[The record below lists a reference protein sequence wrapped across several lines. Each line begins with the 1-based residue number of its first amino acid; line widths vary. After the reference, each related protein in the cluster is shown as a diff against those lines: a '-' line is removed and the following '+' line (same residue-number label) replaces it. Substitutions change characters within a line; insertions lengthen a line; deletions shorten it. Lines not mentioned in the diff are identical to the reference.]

1 MSAASHSQ
9 QHKPSRPS
17 AAVSAVIAFCAGT
30 VNGLLGTGGGIPL
43 LFLLRRHCKAQ
54 DAFASALCC
63 ILPLSV
69 LSAWL
74 YLQNGSISAPALLSS
89 DVLPYLL
96 GAIPGGILGAVL
108 LDRLKLSVVQY
119 VFAAL
124 LLFSGWRMAF
134 S

>member
-1 MSAASHSQ
+1 MSRFTSPARS
-9 QHKPSRPS
+9 KPSHG
-17 AAVSAVIAFCAGT
+17 SAVLSSVTAFCAGII
-30 VNGLLGTGGGIPL
+30 NGLLGTGGGIPL
-43 LFLLRRHCKAQ
+43 LFLLRRSCDAQ

-69 LSAWL
+69 LSAAL
-74 YLQNGSISAPALLSS
+74 YFQTGSIEVSDLLTS
-89 DVLPYLL
+89 DILPYLL

-108 LDRLKLSVVQY
+108 LDRLKLSLIQY
-119 VFAAL
+119 LFAVL